1 MKRLHASVAG
11 LGLVLLSIG
20 AWWWQQGRPASLDA
34 SPGRVAPAVAAPKPG
49 AAGPV
54 PVEVALV
61 VARDLT
67 DDTTAVGSLRSRQGV
82 VIRPEVS
89 GRVLRLGFVDGQRV
103 KQGQLLLQLD
113 DALQQAQLGQAQAQ
127 LQIARTTLRR
137 NRELVAQNFVTQS
150 VVDQAQASVDVA
162 EAQVALARAQL
173 EKLRIL
179 APFEG
184 QAGIRAV
191 DVGDYLKDGAAVV
204 SLEDTA
210 SVYVDFSLPERFA
223 SRLKPQQKVEV
234 TLDALPGERHDAVV
248 LALEPQITADGR
260 SIAARASLPNPS
272 GRLRPGM
279 FARVRVVLAQRPGA
293 LVVPEQAIVPLAG
306 QVLLIKVVEGPA
318 GPTSQRVEVRTGLR
332 RDGEVEIVSGLV
344 AGDQVVTAGHSRL
357 LRADAQR
364 LKLVSLGP
372 PPAAPA
378 SASAPAAALSGPASA
393 PRPAGQP
400 G

>member
-20 AWWWQQGRPASLDA
+20 AWWWQQGRSASLDA
-34 SPGRVAPAVAAPKPG
+34 ASGRVASAAAPKPG

-223 SRLKPQQKVEV
+223 SRLRPQQKVEV
-234 TLDALPGERHDAVV
+234 TLDALPGERHHAVV

-260 SIAARASLPNPS
+260 SIAARASLPNAN

-306 QVLLIKVVEGPA
+306 QELLIKVVEGPA

-344 AGDQVVTAGHSRL
+344 AGEQVVTAGHSRL

-372 PPAAPA
+372 PRAAP
-378 SASAPAAALSGPASA
+378 ASAPAAALSGPASA
-393 PRPAGQP
+393 PRAAGQP